1 MVRMQTRRMFKFRI
15 YPSKEQQRKIDDT
28 IEVCRRT
35 YNELREYRIETY
47 EQTRKGL
54 GKYDLNGCIIHM
66 KSGRP
71 QMVEVHSHVLQNT
84 SDRLTNA
91 FNNMFARI
99 KRGEH
104 KKGFPRYK
112 KPQKYRSFCYPDSGF
127 KIKDNKLYLSKIGMV
142 NIKMHREFNSK
153 KDKRKLIAIKTLTI
167 SKAPSGKYFASF
179 SCIFEIEQI
188 HKEPDLNNAI
198 GLDMGL
204 KEYATM
210 DDGVSIDNPRFYRKS
225 EQRLAHLQRMLS
237 RKKYLSHNW
246 HKAKIKVARLY
257 ERTANQRYDYTNQIS
272 SRIAHKYSFIGIE
285 SLNIKGMVKNKNISK
300 SILDAGW
307 GKFTDQLRYKVS
319 NTGGVV
325 QEIDR
330 FYPSSKT
337 CSRCGHIQD
346 MPLNERTYVC
356 GSCGCVIDRDE
367 NASINIKNEAL
378 RIYLNTVGTTGIH
391 ACGDTTSMLVQ
402 SGLMQV
408 VSVNQEAP
416 HFNGG

>member
-1 MVRMQTRRMFKFRI
+1 MQTRRMFKFRI
-15 YPSKEQQRKIDDT
+15 YPSKSQQKKIDDT

-35 YNELREYRIETY
+35 YNELRDYRIETY

-54 GKYDLNGCIIHM
+54 SKYNLNGCIIHM
-66 KSGRP
+66 KSERP
-71 QMVEVHSHVLQNT
+71 QMADVHSHVLQNT
-84 SDRLTNA
+84 SDRLTKA

-99 KRGEH
+99 KRGER

-112 KPQKYRSFCYPDSGF
+112 QQRKYRSFCYPDRGF
-127 KIKDNKLYLSKIGMV
+127 KIKDKKLYLSKIGTV
-142 NIKMHREFNSK
+142 NIKIHREFDSK

-179 SCIFEIEQI
+179 SCVVEIEQAY
-188 HKEPDLNNAI
+188 KEPDLNNAT

-204 KEYATM
+204 KEYAVM
-210 DDGVSIDNPRFYRKS
+210 DNGVSITNPRYYRKS
-225 EQRLAHLQRMLS
+225 EQRLAQLQRILS
-237 RKKYLSHNW
+237 RRKFRSKNW

-257 ERTANQRYDYTNQIS
+257 EHTANQRHDYTNQLS
-272 SRIAHKYSFIGIE
+272 SRIAKKYSFIGIE
-285 SLNIKGMVKNKNISK
+285 SLNIKGMAKNKNISK

-307 GKFTDQLRYKVS
+307 GQFISQLRYKVS

-337 CSRCGHIQD
+337 CSECGHIQD
-346 MPLNERTYVC
+346 MLLEERIYHC
-356 GSCGCVIDRDE
+356 GGCGCILDRDH
-367 NASINIKNEAL
+367 NASINIKREAL
-378 RIYLNTVGTTGIH
+378 RTYLNTVGTTEIN

-408 VSVNQEAP
+408 ASVK
-416 HFNGG
+416 